1 MKATMYIKKIIT
13 KLKCWKC
20 GINSG
25 GGWIHPLAEIKK
37 YENGEIAFGEN
48 VILHKGVRI
57 DAAGKIILGMGTDVN
72 TYTRIESASLIEIG
86 KDVLIGPNVYISD
99 RSHQYKD
106 VDVPIKMQGYY
117 TRGNLKI
124 GNGTWIGIHAC
135 VIGNVEV
142 GKGCVIGANAVVTKN
157 IPDYCVVVGNP
168 ARIVKRYDFKEK
180 KWIKM
185 DENKTI

>member
-1 MKATMYIKKIIT
+1 M
-13 KLKCWKC
+13 
-20 GINSG
+20 
-25 GGWIHPLAEIKK
+25 
-37 YENGEIAFGEN
+37 
-48 VILHKGVRI
+48 HKGVRI

-72 TYTRIESASLIEIG
+72 TYTRIESASLVEIG

-117 TRGNLKI
+117 TRGNLK
-124 GNGTWIGIHAC
+124 
-135 VIGNVEV
+135 IGNVEV

>member
-20 GINSG
+20 GINS

-72 TYTRIESASLIEIG
+72 TYTRIG
-86 KDVLIGPNVYISD
+86 NRK
-99 RSHQYKD
+99 RCSHWAKC
-106 VDVPIKMQGYY
+106 
-117 TRGNLKI
+117 
-124 GNGTWIGIHAC
+124 IH
-135 VIGNVEV
+135 I
-142 GKGCVIGANAVVTKN
+142 
-157 IPDYCVVVGNP
+157 
-168 ARIVKRYDFKEK
+168 
-180 KWIKM
+180 
-185 DENKTI
+185 

>member
-1 MKATMYIKKIIT
+1 MLEVWNKF
-13 KLKCWKC
+13 
-20 GINSG
+20 GG

-72 TYTRIESASLIEIG
+72 TYTRIESESLVEIG

>member
-1 MKATMYIKKIIT
+1 MIVLKATIYIKKIIT
-13 KLKCWKC
+13 KFKCWKC
-20 GINSG
+20 GINS

-57 DAAGKIILGMGTDVN
+57 DAAGKIILGMGTDIN
-72 TYTRIESASLIEIG
+72 TYTRIESASSVEIG

-106 VDVPIKMQGYY
+106 VDMPIKMQGYY

-124 GNGTWIGIHAC
+124 GDGTWIGIHAC

-142 GKGCVIGANAVVTKN
+142 GKGCVIGANAVVTKD

-168 ARIVKRYDFKEK
+168 AKIVKQYDFEEK
-180 KWIKM
+180 KWIK
-185 DENKTI
+185 K

>member
-1 MKATMYIKKIIT
+1 MAKSLLAKTLFCIRAFVLT
-13 KLKCWKC
+13 LPEKLFL
-20 GINSG
+20 
-25 GGWIHPLAEIKK
+25 GWALMSTHTLE
-37 YENGEIAFGEN
+37 
-48 VILHKGVRI
+48 L
-57 DAAGKIILGMGTDVN
+57 
-72 TYTRIESASLIEIG
+72 EIG

-157 IPDYCVVVGNP
+157 IPDYCVVVENP